1 MGDRKVYEENEVEK
15 KLVIVFPAFCFNA
28 DCIYLDYIVIT
39 IYLLRVAKGCHFK
52 ANIVLHLYSFFNLLM
67 IKRELIV
74 NVNKKEQ
81 VTVFY
86 YKFLYRF
93 KKEQTL

>member
-52 ANIVLHLYSFFNLLM
+52 ANIVLHLYSFF
-67 IKRELIV
+67 
-74 NVNKKEQ
+74 
-81 VTVFY
+81 
-86 YKFLYRF
+86 
-93 KKEQTL
+93 